1 MLKKFLVVVVAM
13 LTVFLGQ
20 SQSWAAVANADKV
33 NQEITIQN
41 NMLVA
46 DEAPAMLAAKRMG
59 GGGAESMMWI
69 ASIFISGLGQ
79 ILMGD
84 LWRGLKFTLFVFGV
98 PIVWGIIAGIL
109 GVALATTGNV
119 AIVGILGIV
128 SMVVYLGVIAIHVWN
143 IIDAYNMSQENAGM
157 SKVSKEDLAK
167 LEMDLKNAMDMA
179 KRFNVS
185 SNGGMNF
192 KALAF

>member
-41 NMLVA
+41 NFLVA

-109 GVALATTGNV
+109 VAALATTGNA
-119 AIVGILGIV
+119 AIVGIIGLV
-128 SMVVYLGVIAIHVWN
+128 SMVVYLGVLAIHVWN

>member
-33 NQEITIQN
+33 NQAITIQN

-69 ASIFISGLGQ
+69 ASIFVSGLGQ

-98 PIVWGIIAGIL
+98 PIVWGILAGIL

-128 SMVVYLGVIAIHVWN
+128 SMVVYLGVLAIHVWN

-179 KRFNVS
+179 KRFEVS
-185 SNGGMNF
+185 ANGGMNF

>member
-41 NMLVA
+41 NFLVA

-109 GVALATTGNV
+109 VAALATTGNA
-119 AIVGILGIV
+119 AIVGIIGLV
-128 SMVVYLGVIAIHVWN
+128 SMVVYLGVLAIHVWN

-167 LEMDLKNAMDMA
+167 LEMDKIGRAH
-179 KRFNVS
+179 V
-185 SNGGMNF
+185 
-192 KALAF
+192 

>member
-109 GVALATTGNV
+109 VAALATTGNA
-119 AIVGILGIV
+119 AIVGIIGLV
-128 SMVVYLGVIAIHVWN
+128 SMVVYLGVLAIHVWN